1 MKDIIQSKYFK
12 CGLTAFLVIVAAM
25 LLNHFIDNIGNLI
38 GLIGGFLK
46 ILTSLII
53 GLVIAYLLN
62 PVVKFFE
69 KKVYKG
75 VKSSQSR
82 RNLSIATTYV
92 IAVVV
97 AVTII
102 GIVVPQLLSSIILL
116 IQHSDQYATTI
127 TNFVRKTVIG
137 ENNFNSYSVYIND
150 FTNNL
155 KNSLPALQN
164 AFSTISNG
172 VGVFVSG
179 FFNLLIGIVFSVY
192 ILANT
197 KDFAGGTRKTLYAFF
212 NVEKV
217 NNFIN
222 KVNYVNGI
230 FLKFIIGKITD
241 SSIVCLSTLLFVLIC
256 GYPYPLLIAILIGIT
271 DLIPYFGPYIGTI
284 PSAIIIAVVNPIK
297 AIIFILF
304 IICLQQIDSNFITPR
319 IQSNATGL
327 PSFWVLFAITV
338 FGGLFGVIGLLIG
351 VPCFTIIYEIVRDF
365 INDNLRKKS
374 LPVETDYYTSSTQL
388 EEKRIKAKLS
398 EE

>member
-12 CGLTAFLVIVAAM
+12 WGLTAFLVIVAAM

-127 TNFVRKTVIG
+127 TNFIRKTVIG

-150 FTNNL
+150 FTNSL

-179 FFNLLIGIVFSVY
+179 FFNLLIGLVFSVY

-197 KDFAGGTRKTLYAFF
+197 KEFAGGTRKTLYAFF

-284 PSAIIIAVVNPIK
+284 PSAIIIAVVNPVK

-338 FGGLFGVIGLLIG
+338 FGGLFGVVGLLVG

>member
-12 CGLTAFLVIVAAM
+12 WGLTALLVIIAAM
-25 LLNHFIDNIGNLI
+25 LLRYFIDNIGNLF

-53 GLVIAYLLN
+53 GLIIAYLLN

-69 KKVYKG
+69 KKAYKN
-75 VKSSQSR
+75 VKSSKKR

-92 IAVVV
+92 IAIVVT
-97 AVTII
+97 ATII
-102 GIVVPQLLSSIILL
+102 RIVVPQLLSSVILL
-116 IQHSDQYATTI
+116 IQQSDQYATTI
-127 TNFVRKTVIG
+127 TNFIRKTVIG
-137 ENNFNSYSVYIND
+137 EANFSTYSVYIND
-150 FTNNL
+150 FTNSL

-179 FFNLLIGIVFSVY
+179 FFNLLIGLVFSVY

-197 KDFAGGTRKTLYAFF
+197 KEFAGGTRKTLYAFF

-222 KVNYVNGI
+222 KVNYVNNI
-230 FLKFIIGKITD
+230 FLRFIIGKLTD
-241 SSIVCLSTLLFVLIC
+241 SSIVCLSTLIFVLVC

-284 PSAIIIAVVNPIK
+284 PSAIIIAVVNPVK

-338 FGGLFGVIGLLIG
+338 FGGLFGVVGLLIG

-374 LPVETDYYTSSTQL
+374 LPVETDYYTTSTQL

>member
-12 CGLTAFLVIVAAM
+12 WGLTAFLVIVAAM

-230 FLKFIIGKITD
+230 FLKFIIGKLTD
-241 SSIVCLSTLLFVLIC
+241 SSIVCLSTLVFVLIC

-284 PSAIIIAVVNPIK
+284 PSAIIIAVVNPVK
-297 AIIFILF
+297 AVIFILF

-338 FGGLFGVIGLLIG
+338 FGGLFGVVGLLIG

>member
-12 CGLTAFLVIVAAM
+12 WGLTAFLVIVAAM

-75 VKSSQSR
+75 VKSSQCR

-97 AVTII
+97 AVTVI
-102 GIVVPQLLSSIILL
+102 GIVVPQLLSSVILL
-116 IQHSDQYATTI
+116 IQQSDQYATTI
-127 TNFVRKTVIG
+127 TNFIRNTVIG

-179 FFNLLIGIVFSVY
+179 FFNLLIGLVFSVY

-197 KDFAGGTRKTLYAFF
+197 KGFAAGTRKTLYAFF

-222 KVNYVNGI
+222 KVKYVNGI
-230 FLKFIIGKITD
+230 FLKFIIGKLTD
-241 SSIVCLSTLLFVLIC
+241 SSIVCLSTLVFVLVC

-284 PSAIIIAVVNPIK
+284 PSAIIIAVVNPVK
-297 AIIFILF
+297 AVIFILF

-338 FGGLFGVIGLLIG
+338 FGGLFGVVGLLIG

-365 INDNLRKKS
+365 INDNLKKKS
-374 LPVETDYYTSSTQL
+374 LPVETEYYTSSTKL
-388 EEKRIKAKLS
+388 EEKRIKANLS

>member
-12 CGLTAFLVIVAAM
+12 WGLTAFLVIVAAM

-127 TNFVRKTVIG
+127 TNFIRKTVIG

-179 FFNLLIGIVFSVY
+179 FFNLLIGLVFSVY

-230 FLKFIIGKITD
+230 FLKFIIGKLTD

-284 PSAIIIAVVNPIK
+284 PSAIIIAVVNPVK
-297 AIIFILF
+297 AVIFILF

-338 FGGLFGVIGLLIG
+338 FGGLFGVVGLLIG

>member
-12 CGLTAFLVIVAAM
+12 WGLTAFLVIVAAM